1 MNLQSSQTVESG
13 QLCQACSLRRR
24 GGHTR
29 GVHARLHNTA
39 IIRGA
44 ALVDVPDLPV
54 TGVFLCLI
62 AHSAVRR
69 NLKSPAQAR
78 IAQAGYTFINELER
92 DVDHCKG
99 THSTQ

>member
-1 MNLQSSQTVESG
+1 MNLQLLQTVESG
-13 QLCQACSLRRR
+13 QLCQACGLRRR

-29 GVHARLHNTA
+29 GVHAHLHNTA

-54 TGVFLCLI
+54 TGVFLCLV

-69 NLKSPAQAR
+69 NLKSPAQPR
-78 IAQAGYTFINELER
+78 IALVGYTFM
-92 DVDHCKG
+92 G
-99 THSTQ
+99 TQSRQ